1 MIHIEVIDSVDTL
14 SIGHYKLNLPRVFIG
29 RSIHN
34 NIPVD
39 DPNIELYTGVIKQM
53 SNALTFVSKNPFKL
67 NNKRI
72 EGIVKLNKNDLIEVK
87 TLKFKVI
94 DFDFSSIS
102 NSEDYYQYLESIK
115 ESEPKKYQLIQALE
129 EHYIKLTGQ
138 YDNDFM
144 EE

>member
-115 ESEPKKYQLIQALE
+115 ESDPKKYQLIQALE

>member
-72 EGIVKLNKNDLIEVK
+72 EGIVKLNKNDLLEVK

-94 DFDFSSIS
+94 DFDLSSKS

-115 ESEPKKYQLIQALE
+115 ESDPKKYQLIQALE